1 MNKTNEH
8 HLILIETMLE
18 GCEEDGEKAT
28 EYVKHLIEENEKL
41 KEQRLRRSEALEQN
55 KILFGTTFSE
65 LMKHQ
70 EENKKLKEDTE
81 KLKEQIKILFDTT
94 FGKKCKTEKEN
105 EKLKEDNE
113 KLNDEIKKLK
123 EENAQLEFGIKCMRA
138 EFHYHGDNANIDDYE
153 AFNDFLKSEY
163 PEQYEEMYEWFNLGW
178 HLDDG
183 DSEDSG
189 DD

>member
-41 KEQRLRRSEALEQN
+41 KED
-55 KILFGTTFSE
+55 KKMLFDKTFGK
-65 LMKHQ
+65 LMKPK
-70 EENKKLKEDTE
+70 EENK
-81 KLKEQIKILFDTT
+81 
-94 FGKKCKTEKEN
+94 
-105 EKLKEDNE
+105 

-163 PEQYEEMYEWFNLGW
+163 PEQYEEMYEAFNIGE
-178 HLDDG
+178 HLDSDADDDG
-183 DSEDSG
+183 DE
-189 DD
+189 